1 MKKRIKMIV
10 PFLRKLILGEKG
22 HYGLLA
28 EFGDPGQ
35 LLEAARSVRK
45 EGYCRFDVHS
55 PFPIHGM
62 DDAMRLG
69 YPVLPWLVF
78 GAGLTG
84 CLGGLALQCWVSA
97 VDYPLV
103 IDGKPFLSIPAFM
116 PIVFELTVLLSALCA
131 VFGMIFLNLLPMLY
145 HPLFKV
151 ERFSHAT
158 QDAFF
163 LSIQAR
169 DKHFDIE
176 ATRQL
181 LQSLGGRN
189 ITMVEK

>member
-1 MKKRIKMIV
+1 MKRLKKIIRFIKT
-10 PFLRKLILGEKG
+10 LILGEKG

-35 LLEAARSVRK
+35 LLEAARAVRNK
-45 EGYCRFDVHS
+45 GYRRFDVHS

-69 YPVLPWLVF
+69 YPLLPWLVF
-78 GAGLTG
+78 FGGLTG
-84 CLGGLALQCWVSA
+84 GLGGLALQCWVSA

-116 PIVFELTVLLSALCA
+116 PIVFELTVLLAALSA
-131 VFGMIFLNLLPMLY
+131 VFGMIFFNLLPMLY

-169 DKHFDIE
+169 DKRFDIE

-181 LQSLGGRN
+181 LQSLGGQN
-189 ITMVEK
+189 ITLVEK